1 MIRGSKVTCRTG
13 SGFTGSAPFTL
24 SPLLFPP
31 HPTSVTMSKFYEF
44 KQQAE
49 GAISECVRSIDE
61 IRQSNGGSE
70 IPTSTFVD
78 LAKRHIGPISGSDN
92 MLDITIPEGKADWR
106 KSAIELVLRRMVLSV
121 VVNAQDNTR
130 RYRFDQHLIA
140 CFLSP
145 HTYIHTPIA

>member
-1 MIRGSKVTCRTG
+1 
-13 SGFTGSAPFTL
+13 
-24 SPLLFPP
+24 
-31 HPTSVTMSKFYEF
+31 MSKFYEF

-49 GAISECVRSIDE
+49 SAISECVRSIDE

-130 RYRFDQHLIA
+130 RYRFDPTSHRVLP
-140 CFLSP
+140 LP
-145 HTYIHTPIA
+145 THTYIHTPIA